1 LSRLGG
7 QTIDPETAE
16 RDHATRERDMRR
28 RLIGFT
34 LLVLLGVLGS
44 LSVRGQELQPPPPG
58 GLQTATFAGG
68 CFWCMVRPFEV
79 IDGVISTISGYTGG
93 SVANPTYEQVSAGGT
108 GHKESVEVVFDP
120 KKVNYPTLLD
130 VYWRNIDPFDDQ
142 GEFCDRGNQY
152 RSAIFVANDEQKAL
166 AEASKRK
173 LEERFGRAIATDIL
187 AAGPFY
193 RAEEYHQDYYKKNPL
208 RYRFYRLSCGR
219 DARLTQVWGDEA
231 GGGER

>member
-1 LSRLGG
+1 MP
-7 QTIDPETAE
+7 Q
-16 RDHATRERDMRR
+16 

-34 LLVLLGVLGS
+34 LLVLLGVLEPFS
-44 LSVRGQELQPPPPG
+44 LKGQDLQPPPPA

-68 CFWCMVRPFEV
+68 CFWCMVHPFEV

-108 GHKESVEVVFDP
+108 GHRESVEVLFDP
-120 KKVNYPTLLD
+120 KKVSYETLLD
-130 VYWRNIDPFDDQ
+130 IYWRNIDPFDDKGQ
-142 GEFCDRGNQY
+142 FCDKGNQY

-173 LEERFGRAIATDIL
+173 LEERFGRAVATDIL
-187 AAGPFY
+187 PAGPFY

-208 RYRFYRLSCGR
+208 HYRFYRFSCGR
-219 DARLTQVWGDEA
+219 DARLKQVWGDEA
-231 GGGER
+231 GGGEK

>member
-1 LSRLGG
+1 
-7 QTIDPETAE
+7 
-16 RDHATRERDMRR
+16 MRR
-28 RLIGFT
+28 RLIGFI
-34 LLVLLGVLGS
+34 LLVLLGVLEPFS
-44 LSVRGQELQPPPPG
+44 LQGQELQPPPPA

-68 CFWCMVRPFEV
+68 CFWCMVHPFEV

-120 KKVNYPTLLD
+120 KKVSYQTLLD
-130 VYWRNIDPFDDQ
+130 VYWRNIDPFDDKGQ
-142 GEFCDRGNQY
+142 FCDKGNQY

-187 AAGPFY
+187 PAGPFY

-208 RYRFYRLSCGR
+208 RYRFYRFSCGR
-219 DARLTQVWGDEA
+219 DARLKQVWGDEA
-231 GGGER
+231 GGGEK

>member
-1 LSRLGG
+1 
-7 QTIDPETAE
+7 
-16 RDHATRERDMRR
+16 MRR

-34 LLVLLGVLGS
+34 LLVLLEVLEPFS
-44 LSVRGQELQPPPPG
+44 LQGQELQPPPA

-68 CFWCMVRPFEV
+68 CFWCMVHPFEV

-93 SVANPTYEQVSAGGT
+93 SVASPKYEQVSAGGT

-120 KKVNYPTLLD
+120 KKVSYQTLLD
-130 VYWRNIDPFDDQ
+130 VYWRNIDPFDDKGQ
-142 GEFCDRGNQY
+142 FCDKGNQY

-173 LEERFGRAIATDIL
+173 LEERFGLAIATDIIP
-187 AAGPFY
+187 AGPFY

-208 RYRFYRLSCGR
+208 HYRFYRFSCGR
-219 DARLTQVWGDEA
+219 DARLRQVWGEEA
-231 GGGER
+231 GGGEK